1 LIHDFRAYSDKV
13 NYVFEGGKFPSRGKG
28 QSWGGGDFLGHR
40 GQYGGGVYSSL
51 FKINIADLTP
61 DKYGGDLS

>member
-1 LIHDFRAYSDKV
+1 MF
-13 NYVFEGGKFPSRGKG
+13 SRGANFLAGGG
-28 QSWGGGDFLGHR
+28 QSLGGGGNFLGHR